1 MPIQNNKYVAPA
13 WVNDTAP
20 AIDAAEML
28 AISKTLA
35 KVPIANG
42 GTNATTVAGA
52 RNNLGLGN
60 TEGAVPVAN
69 GGTGATTAP
78 QARTNLGITPAN
90 IGALSTNGGTIN
102 GPLIVNGKFT
112 PTSFGDDVIIPI
124 ENGGTGAVTA
134 SGIRENIGLGNTT
147 GPVPILNG
155 GTGATTAADA
165 RRNLGIS
172 PSNLGLADYVLE
184 SGASAVGKAK
194 NNGLNTQLFSDNE
207 YSRIFWRKWDS
218 GRLEIWGR
226 SMYKAN
232 VSVRTATWN
241 GYTCANYLTFW
252 GAWPVPFVMDPAV
265 TFYMTDVDSPSR
277 GDYMIIQGLGNYLNP
292 KIMSPA
298 FKIWRGA
305 AADFGHPQFS
315 FYATGMWK

>member
-28 AISKTLA
+28 AISRTLA

-60 TEGAVPVAN
+60 TSGPVPIAN
-69 GGTGATTAP
+69 GGTGATTAQ
-78 QARTNLGITPAN
+78 QARTNLEITPAN
-90 IGALSTNGGTIN
+90 IGALSTDGGVIN
-102 GPLIVNGKFT
+102 GDLVINGDFN
-112 PTSFGDDVIIPI
+112 PSSFGDDVIIPI
-124 ENGGTGAVTA
+124 ENGGTGAITA
-134 SGIRENIGLGNTT
+134 SGIRNNIGLGDTT

-165 RRNLGIS
+165 RQNLGIS
-172 PSNLGLADYVLE
+172 PSNLGLADFVLE
-184 SGASAVGKAK
+184 SGASVVGQAK
-194 NNGLNTQLFSDNE
+194 NNGLNTQLFSDDSLN
-207 YSRIFWRKWDS
+207 RIFWRKWDS

-226 SMYKAN
+226 SRYKSN
-232 VSVRTATWN
+232 VACTTTSWN
-241 GYTCANYLTFW
+241 GYVTRDLTFW
-252 GAWPVPFVMDPAV
+252 GAWPVPFVMDPAI
-265 TFYMTDVDSPSR
+265 TFYMTDVDSASR
-277 GDYMIIQGLGNYLNP
+277 DDYMIIHGLGNYLNP
-292 KIMSPA
+292 KLMSPS
-298 FKIWRGA
+298 FKLWRGSGTT
-305 AADFGHPQFS
+305 FGHPQFS